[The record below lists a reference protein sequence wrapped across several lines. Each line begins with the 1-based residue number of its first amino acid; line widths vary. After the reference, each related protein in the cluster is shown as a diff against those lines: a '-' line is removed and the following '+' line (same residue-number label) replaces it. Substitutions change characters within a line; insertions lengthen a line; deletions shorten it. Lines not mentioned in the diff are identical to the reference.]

1 VRPLARALLL
11 VVLAACRGR
20 VAGSQAG
27 GRDLVISRLMID
39 PVTVPDERGEWI
51 EIANVGSVAADLAGW
66 SLRSENDAGFTVR
79 SSIVVPPGGTTLLAR
94 APIAVSNARPALVY
108 SGIALANRSDWL
120 ALRDPDGKTRD
131 SVAWSAPPWHQTRLH
146 GSARIVM
153 WWSA

>member
-66 SLRSENDAGFTVR
+66 SLRSENDAGFTVPAG
-79 SSIVVPPGGTTLLAR
+79 SS
-94 APIAVSNARPALVY
+94 
-108 SGIALANRSDWL
+108 
-120 ALRDPDGKTRD
+120 
-131 SVAWSAPPWHQTRLH
+131 
-146 GSARIVM
+146 GSRTG
-153 WWSA
+153 S